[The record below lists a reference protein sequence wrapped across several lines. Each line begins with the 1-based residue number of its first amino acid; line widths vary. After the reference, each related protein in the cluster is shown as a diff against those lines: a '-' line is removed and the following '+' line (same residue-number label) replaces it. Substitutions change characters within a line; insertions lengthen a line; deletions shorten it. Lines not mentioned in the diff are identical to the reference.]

1 MLKQA
6 LLVAG
11 ALSLTTS
18 AYALELTNPFYGP
31 SKGTVAS
38 TTTYEFG
45 TTTVKNND
53 GFRSKE
59 YDNTLTESLSYG
71 LTDSVSLDASVGNVW
86 QKTKDN
92 DGTDKE
98 DTNIDWDLGA
108 TWNVLTGPTKL
119 QVSAAYGQEES
130 NSHDNHGAYKYVDAG
145 VKLGHTIGIYTP
157 YLAGAVERPLFQSKF
172 GDHHA
177 KYQGKAGVYAYCPRA
192 DVAVDTDVRVDYD
205 DTAKETAYTYDLEV
219 SYFLTDNVA
228 ISAFGSYMI
237 DGKAKYST
245 DVYGNSLG
253 LRLRTAF

>member
-92 DGTDKE
+92 DGTDK
-98 DTNIDWDLGA
+98 DDKNIDWDLGA
-108 TWNVLTGPTKL
+108 TWNILTGPTKL
-119 QVSAAYGQEES
+119 QVSAAYGQDES

-145 VKLGHTIGIYTP
+145 VRLGHTIGIYTP

-177 KYQGKAGVYAYCPRA
+177 KYQGQAGVYAYCPRA

-205 DTAKETAYTYDLEV
+205 DSAKATTYTYDLEV
-219 SYFLTDNVA
+219 SYFLTNNVA
-228 ISAFGSYMI
+228 VSAYGSYMI
-237 DGKAKYST
+237 DGKAKNSI
-245 DVYGNSLG
+245 DVYGNALG

>member
-6 LLVAG
+6 LLIAG

-45 TTTVKNND
+45 TATAKNNSY
-53 GFRSKE
+53 RAKE
-59 YDNTLTESLSYG
+59 YDNILTESLSYG

-86 QKTKDN
+86 QKVKDN

-98 DTNIDWDLGA
+98 DKNIDWDLGA

-119 QVSAAYGQEES
+119 QVSAAYGQDES

-177 KYQGKAGVYAYCPRA
+177 KYQGQAGVYAYCPRA

-205 DTAKETAYTYDLEV
+205 DTTKETAYTYDLEV
-219 SYFLTDNVA
+219 SYFLTNNVA

>member
-45 TTTVKNND
+45 TATAKND
-53 GFRSKE
+53 FYRSKE

-71 LTDSVSLDASVGNVW
+71 LTDTVSLDASVGNVW
-86 QKTKDN
+86 QKTKDSY
-92 DGTDKE
+92 DGTDK
-98 DTNIDWDLGA
+98 DDKNIDWDLGA
-108 TWNVLTGPTKL
+108 TWNILTGPTKL
-119 QVSAAYGQEES
+119 QVSAAYGQDES

-157 YLAGAVERPLFQSKF
+157 YLAGAVERPLFQSEE
-172 GDHHA
+172 GDHHV
-177 KYQGKAGVYAYCPRA
+177 KYEGKVGVYAYCPRA
-192 DVAVDTDVRVDYD
+192 DVAVDTGLRADYNRTD
-205 DTAKETAYTYDLEV
+205 KVAAYSYDLEV
-219 SYFLTDNVA
+219 SYFLTNNVA
-228 ISAFGSYMI
+228 VSAFGSYI
-237 DGKAKYST
+237 LDGKAIESQ
-245 DVYGNSLG
+245 DVYGKSIG